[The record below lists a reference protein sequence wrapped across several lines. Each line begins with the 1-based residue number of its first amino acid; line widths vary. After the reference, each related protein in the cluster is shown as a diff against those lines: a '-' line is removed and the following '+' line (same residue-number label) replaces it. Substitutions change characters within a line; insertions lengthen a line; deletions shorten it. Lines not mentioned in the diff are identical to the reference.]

1 MEIVLEDELLAL
13 LLLSSLPDNWERLVI
28 SLSNSAPNGK
38 LTFDMVKD
46 RPLNEETRRKDNR
59 KDISSTQNEE
69 PIIK

>member
-38 LTFDMVKD
+38 LTFDMIKD